1 MSGKVRKA
9 NAIVGLIRRSF
20 SFLDCKLF
28 KKLYTTF
35 VRPLLEYAQSVW
47 APHLKKYIN
56 MLENVQIRATKL
68 VDGLGS
74 LDYPERLRKLQLPT
88 LVYRRARGDMIEVYK
103 HMHTYDRAI
112 LSRHFQLETGGSRKH
127 DFQLV
132 WNMPKDSTRGLQANS
147 FYYRTTRIW
156 NELPKKVVNAKNINA
171 FKSLLDE
178 VWKDKATTYNP
189 AITTSDS

>member
-1 MSGKVRKA
+1 
-9 NAIVGLIRRSF
+9 
-20 SFLDCKLF
+20 
-28 KKLYTTF
+28 
-35 VRPLLEYAQSVW
+35 
-47 APHLKKYIN
+47 

-74 LDYPERLRKLQLPT
+74 LVRLINFELPT

-103 HMHTYDRAI
+103 HIHTYDPAI
-112 LSRHFQLETGGSRKH
+112 LSRHFQLQTRGNRKH

-147 FYYRTTRIW
+147 YYRTTRIW
-156 NELPKKVVNAKNINA
+156 NELMKKAVNAKNINA

-178 VWKDKATTYNP
+178 VWKDKEYIYYIYLFPSKPTT
-189 AITTSDS
+189 

>member
-1 MSGKVRKA
+1 
-9 NAIVGLIRRSF
+9 
-20 SFLDCKLF
+20 
-28 KKLYTTF
+28 
-35 VRPLLEYAQSVW
+35 
-47 APHLKKYIN
+47 

-88 LVYRRARGDMIEVYK
+88 LAYRRARGDMIEVYK
-103 HMHTYDRAI
+103 HIHTYDRAI
-112 LSRHFQLETGGSRKH
+112 LSSYFQLQPRGSRKH

-156 NELPKKVVNAKNINA
+156 NDSRKRSLTQKNINAA

-178 VWKDKATTYNP
+178 VWKDKATTYNS
-189 AITTSDS
+189 AIITIDS